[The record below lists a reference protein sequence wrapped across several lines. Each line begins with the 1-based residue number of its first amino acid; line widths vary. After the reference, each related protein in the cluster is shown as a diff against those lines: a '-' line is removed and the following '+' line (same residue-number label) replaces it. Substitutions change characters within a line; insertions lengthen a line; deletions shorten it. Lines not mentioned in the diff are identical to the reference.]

1 MILDKG
7 WIKGVLCVVLL
18 LFEQILQLFFCIV
31 LGWLLVRLRLLRPED
46 SRVLSVV
53 NLYLVTPCVVVT
65 AFQIQRTPELLH
77 GLLLSLGTAVGIHV
91 LFFLAAALLRRPLH
105 LAPVERA
112 SIIYTNA
119 GNLIIPLVNAVLG
132 PEWVIFSSMFQ
143 LVQQFPLWSHCR
155 ILLSGERSISVK
167 KVLLNVNILSVF
179 AGALLF
185 LLNISLPHVVEGTME
200 SVGAMTGPLCMFV
213 AGMLIGGQDLPAI
226 LRIPSIWKVA
236 FLRLIALP
244 LVTLCIL
251 KYSGLSAL
259 VPDGPSILLISLLA
273 ASAPSASNVTQIAQV
288 YGHDGDYA
296 SAINA
301 VTMLLCVG
309 TMPLMVYLYLL

>member
-105 LAPVERA
+105 LVPVERA

-288 YGHDGDYA
+288 YGQDGDYA